1 LTYPAKG
8 PIYLSI
14 LERFEELNVP
24 FLQDCRMFSPLL
36 IPCADRTSLVK
47 LLGYVPEPPK
57 PLPGDYLC
65 DGLDA
70 RNQSHYIV
78 YLEGGE
84 CDPQTLCSPDSQNP
98 INLKINLFVK
108 KCEKCKTKKQPQ
120 KKANQNA
127 TKKQKQKRKKKSK
140 KKRKTEKNKN

>member
-1 LTYPAKG
+1 
-8 PIYLSI
+8 
-14 LERFEELNVP
+14 
-24 FLQDCRMFSPLL
+24 M
-36 IPCADRTSLVK
+36 
-47 LLGYVPEPPK
+47 PEPPK

-108 KCEKCKTKKQPQ
+108 KCEKYKTKKQPQ
-120 KKANQNA
+120 KKANQKA
-127 TKKQKQKRKKKSK
+127 TKKEKKQKKQKKQAPK
-140 KKRKTEKNKN
+140 KEKQEKNKN